1 MRIALFV
8 FLLLAISPAQG
19 QNQITYQG
27 SLTQSGQPVNGT
39 RTLGFRLFDD
49 LTQGS
54 PVEFLGES
62 QLDVLNG
69 LFTAILDTTSDF
81 RQDLYLEI
89 YVLDQGQPE
98 VLSPRTRI
106 TAAPKAIYSLNTR
119 GLYVTPLGQVGVN
132 EREPTAQLEV
142 QADAGL
148 GRSLRLKNEEHDT
161 ELDFIGD
168 SSIYDLQVRDS
179 ALDRPLNLGL
189 NRGGGSVVVGQP
201 GIRFDDGSVVNSAR
215 APRVVG
221 LVGQS
226 TVVVP
231 EQTVSA
237 GGRRFVASGIP
248 GVEVNDIVI
257 VSSDDV
263 RNPFV
268 LTPATGGGAWITF
281 INNGGF
287 PTQRQLNQATVYF
300 TILRP

>member
-1 MRIALFV
+1 MRIAL
-8 FLLLAISPAQG
+8 LAILLMMILPAYG

-27 SLTQSGQPVNGT
+27 SLIQSGQPVNGT

-49 LTQGS
+49 LTQGN
-54 PVEFLGES
+54 PVEFLGDY
-62 QLDVLNG
+62 QVDVVDG

-98 VLSPRTRI
+98 ILSPRTRI
-106 TAAPKAIYSLNTR
+106 TAGPKSIYSLNTR

-148 GRSLRLKNEEHDT
+148 GRSLRLTNEEHDT
-161 ELDFIGD
+161 ELDFTGN

-201 GIRFDDGSVVNSAR
+201 GIRFDDGSVVNSAG
-215 APRVVG
+215 APRAVG

-231 EQTVSA
+231 EQDIA
-237 GGRRFVASGIP
+237 PGGRRFIASGIP
-248 GVEVNDIVI
+248 GVESNDIVI
-257 VSSDDV
+257 VSSDEV

-281 INNGGF
+281 INNSSF
-287 PTQRQLNQATVYF
+287 NTAIQLNQATVYF